1 VSIQQ
6 RRARRWRR
14 LDLAFPGRLGNRA
27 SALPDP
33 RLVEFMVCS
42 TALAGGR
49 VGGRLPLPAALL
61 AAVVAAHGLVLARW
75 PGRQGLRLASFALM
89 LVLLGV
95 VPVARYMQATARGD
109 VRMAIDGGVLVS
121 DEAVEVLLEG
131 RDPYQASYDQVLA
144 RWRIDVEGRPAIN
157 PLVRHYPYW
166 PGSLA
171 LLAAVEAPPGL
182 IGLDADPRV
191 LYLLVYC
198 ALGLWLGRWSLRE
211 RGHLGVALAV
221 CLNPLLLPYLW
232 QGANDILLVAG
243 MSVAAVA
250 LAGRRVVLA
259 GLALGTALA
268 VKLLI
273 APMAVL
279 FVVWVAA
286 EARRGRLVRSRAWW
300 AATATVAPATV
311 AAVPF
316 LLWHPGDFLTDA
328 VAYHLGLVPD
338 AYPIAGHGLPAY
350 LLRAGILSDP
360 FGPSPPWATIL
371 PTATVLLAGCWWM
384 WIRPGRRTLLWVSGL
399 VLGGVLV
406 FHRSF
411 MFYYVDIPAAALFL
425 AAFGEPADREAAS
438 RSGRPPA
445 RGAATVSSA
454 GPTGSST
461 ECRGGLRSGALE

>member
-1 VSIQQ
+1 VTATSPATGAA
-6 RRARRWRR
+6 ARSRV
-14 LDLAFPGRLGNRA
+14 
-27 SALPDP
+27 LPDP

-49 VGGRLPLPAALL
+49 VGGRLPLPVALL
-61 AAVVAAHGLVLARW
+61 AAVIAAHGLVLVRW
-75 PGRQGLRLASFALM
+75 PARRGLRLACFGLM

-95 VPVARYMQATARGD
+95 VPAARYMQATARGD

-121 DEAVEVLLEG
+121 DAAVEVMLAG
-131 RDPYQASYDQVLA
+131 HDPYQATYDRVLA
-144 RWRIDVEGRPAIN
+144 RWRIDVEGRPATN
-157 PLVRHYPYW
+157 PLVHHYPYW

-171 LLAAVEAPPGL
+171 LLAAVEGPL
-182 IGLDADPRV
+182 RVVGLDADPRV

-243 MSVAAVA
+243 MAVAAVA

-259 GLALGTALA
+259 GLALGAALA

-273 APMAVL
+273 APMVVL

-286 EARRGRLVRSRAWW
+286 EASRGRLEWARARW
-300 AATATVAPATV
+300 AAAATVAPAVVT
-311 AAVPF
+311 ALPF

-328 VAYHLGLVPD
+328 VAYHLALVPD

-350 LLRAGILSDP
+350 LLRAGVLTDP
-360 FGPSPPWATIL
+360 FGPAPPWATVL
-371 PTATVLLAGCWWM
+371 PTAAVMLAGCWWV
-384 WIRPGRRTLLWVSGL
+384 WTRPGRRTLLWVSGL

-411 MFYYVDIPAAALFL
+411 MFYYVDLPATALLL
-425 AAFGEPADREAAS
+425 AAFGEPA
-438 RSGRPPA
+438 RPPEAPSAQPSALA
-445 RGAATVSSA
+445 RTS
-454 GPTGSST
+454 
-461 ECRGGLRSGALE
+461 